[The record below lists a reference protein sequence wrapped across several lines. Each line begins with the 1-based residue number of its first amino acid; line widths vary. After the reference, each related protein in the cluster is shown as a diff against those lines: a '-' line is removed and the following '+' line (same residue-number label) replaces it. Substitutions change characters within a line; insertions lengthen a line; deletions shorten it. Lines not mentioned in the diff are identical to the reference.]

1 MVAGEGTRE
10 RKKQTSKG
18 TTSVGETDLNPEKT
32 AKNSK
37 GARVLGRDEEG
48 KDGDG
53 AETLIPSKK
62 SRQVPAD
69 PPIPPSSGLV
79 LFMLKNCSSKWK

>member
-1 MVAGEGTRE
+1 MVAGEGTRD

-18 TTSVGETDLNPEKT
+18 TTSVGETDPNPEKT

-37 GARVLGRDEEG
+37 GSKVLGRDEEG
-48 KDGDG
+48 KDEDG

-62 SRQVPAD
+62 SR
-69 PPIPPSSGLV
+69 
-79 LFMLKNCSSKWK
+79 